1 MEIDVQKIKKTIPEL
16 PQQKRERFL
25 KEYGLSEKE
34 VEILIRNKE
43 LSDYFE
49 KVVSELKN
57 WIKFEKVPKSQLPAI
72 IKIAAN
78 YLESDLLGLIKQ
90 QTINNKQQTTV
101 FEDLKITPENFA
113 ELITILWKGDI
124 SSRAGKDVLLEMF
137 KTGADPTYIIEDKNL
152 KQVSDKGAIEKI
164 AKKAIGENQ
173 EAVQDYKKGK
183 ENAIQFLVGQVMKN
197 SKGKAHPEEARKIL
211 KSLLE

>member
-1 MEIDVQKIKKTIPEL
+1 MEIDVKNIKRTIPEL
-16 PQQKRERFL
+16 PQQKRERFK
-25 KEYGLSEKE
+25 KEYDLSEKE
-34 VEILIRNKE
+34 VEILIQNKG

-49 KVVSELKN
+49 KVVSEIRN
-57 WIKFEKVPKSQLPAI
+57 WIKFEKIPKSQLPAI

-78 YLESDLLGLIKQ
+78 YLESDLLGLMKQ
-90 QTINNKQQTTV
+90 QTVADKQQATILKN
-101 FEDLKITPENFA
+101 LKITPENFA
-113 ELITILWKGDI
+113 ELIAILWKGSI

-137 KTGADPTYIIEDKNL
+137 KTGADPTYIIKNKNL
-152 KQVSDKGAIEKI
+152 EQVSDKREIEKI
-164 AKKAIGENQ
+164 AKKVVKENQ

-183 ENAIQFLVGQVMKN
+183 ENAIQFLVGQVMKS